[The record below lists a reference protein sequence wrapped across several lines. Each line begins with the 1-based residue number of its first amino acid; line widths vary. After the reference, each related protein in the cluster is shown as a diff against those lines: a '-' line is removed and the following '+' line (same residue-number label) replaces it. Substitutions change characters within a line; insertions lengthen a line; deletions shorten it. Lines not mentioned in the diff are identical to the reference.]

1 MRAAGTRIGLWAIAA
16 TVITLAMSAPADAQ
30 TAPKGTD
37 LIAAHVAEAAGRFG
51 IPASWI
57 WAVMRVES
65 GGDATAVSPRGA
77 LGLMQIMPATW
88 ADLRTRYGLGADPF
102 DAHDNIVAGAAFL
115 REMYD
120 RFGAPGFLGAYNAGP
135 QRFQDH
141 LATGHPL
148 PAETQRYVTILAP
161 KIAGA
166 LPVRGAFTAPDPLA
180 WRRAPVFVVRADGGS
195 ATPQLGHDR
204 PRNPLFVGQTG
215 RGSS

>member
-1 MRAAGTRIGLWAIAA
+1 MPAARTRIGLWTIAA
-16 TVITLAMSAPADAQ
+16 IVVTLAISAPADAQ

-37 LIAAHVAEAAGRFG
+37 MIAAHVAEAAGRFG

-88 ADLRTRYGLGADPF
+88 ADLRARYGLGADPF

-135 QRFQDH
+135 ARFQDH
-141 LATGHPL
+141 LATGRSL
-148 PAETQRYVTILAP
+148 PAETQHYVTILAP
-161 KIAGA
+161 KIGET
-166 LPVRGAFTAPDPLA
+166 LPVRGVFTAPDPLA
-180 WRRAPVFVVRADGGS
+180 WRRAPVFVVRADS
-195 ATPQLGHDR
+195 ALAVPQAGHD
-204 PRNPLFVGQTG
+204 PPPNPLFVGQTV
-215 RGSS
+215 RGPS

>member
-1 MRAAGTRIGLWAIAA
+1 MRSARRPIGLWTIAA
-16 TVITLAMSAPADAQ
+16 MVVALAISAPADAQ
-30 TAPKGTD
+30 TAPTGTD
-37 LIAAHVAEAAGRFG
+37 MIAAHVAEAAGRFG

-141 LATGHPL
+141 LATGRAL

-166 LPVRGAFTAPDPLA
+166 LPIRGAFTASDPLA
-180 WRRAPVFVVRADGGS
+180 WRRAPVFVVRADGAS
-195 ATPQLGHDR
+195 AAAQPPNDR
-204 PRNPLFVGQTG
+204 RPNPLFVGQTG